1 MMLPMACE
9 LWQLLLPLLKDLI
22 RSYDP
27 GRNNNN
33 FKPYKDCHFPF
44 YGQLRKNLMHFNTVV
59 AERPRGSRVI
69 IIVVK
74 TCHCS
79 VSTCGPFASCLPL
92 FKKRVRQLFDNQ
104 QNCFVCLKWAFL
116 FYREWILK
124 DIKGTWLWWC
134 VCTCEKI
141 SRGSPSYIK
150 SVLALTCEILIFH
163 HAV

>member
-1 MMLPMACE
+1 
-9 LWQLLLPLLKDLI
+9 
-22 RSYDP
+22 
-27 GRNNNN
+27 
-33 FKPYKDCHFPF
+33 
-44 YGQLRKNLMHFNTVV
+44 MHFNTVV
-59 AERPRGSRVI
+59 AERPKGIFRVI

-124 DIKGTWLWWC
+124 HIKGTWLWWC

-150 SVLALTCEILIFH
+150 SDKFSPFMVNLLTGLFGVYNCPLNSPEGKTVITLHDIFTIFINNLCSGPAGFQRFQYWKFWLAF
-163 HAV
+163 